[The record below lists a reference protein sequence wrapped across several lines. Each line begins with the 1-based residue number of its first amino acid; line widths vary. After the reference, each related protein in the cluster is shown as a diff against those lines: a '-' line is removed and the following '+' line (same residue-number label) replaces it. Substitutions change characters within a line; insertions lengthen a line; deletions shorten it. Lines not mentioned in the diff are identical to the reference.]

1 MVAVVLAE
9 SDGPSRRSTLAEM
22 QSETFTFSNGV
33 TVNRLGFGAMR
44 LTGID
49 EQHDIA
55 LLRRA
60 VELGVNHVDTAR
72 MYGSGRNEQLVAKAL
87 VPFLD
92 RVLIAT
98 KGGVEL
104 DGDSYRNDARPET
117 LRQHVDESL
126 CRLGVEQLALYYLH
140 EPDPA
145 VPIEECIGEL
155 ETLRSNGKI
164 ALLGVS
170 NVTLDQLR
178 KALTAAPI
186 AAVQNRYSAA
196 SGGNDDVLD
205 FTTSHGIAFVPW
217 GPIRGT
223 DSADQALRALL
234 DRAPNVL
241 PIPGTTS
248 TTHLEENVTAAA
260 RR

>member
-1 MVAVVLAE
+1 
-9 SDGPSRRSTLAEM
+9 M
-22 QSETFTFSNGV
+22 QPETFTLSNGV

-49 EQHDIA
+49 EQHDIS

-60 VELGVNHVDTAR
+60 IELGVNHIDTAR

-87 VPFLD
+87 VPYLD

-126 CRLGVEQLALYYLH
+126 LRLGVEQLALYYLH
-140 EPDPA
+140 EPDPT
-145 VPIEECIGEL
+145 VPIEESIGAL
-155 ETLRSNGKI
+155 DTLRSDGKI

-170 NVTLDQLR
+170 NVTVEQLR
-178 KALTAAPI
+178 KAIATATI
-186 AAVQNRYSAA
+186 AAVENRYNAA
-196 SGGNDDVLD
+196 DGGDDRVLQ
-205 FTTSHGIAFVPW
+205 FTNLHDIAFVPW
-217 GPIRGT
+217 GPIRGSHT
-223 DSADQALRALL
+223 AHKALRALL
-234 DRAPNVL
+234 DRGPNVL

-248 TTHLEENVTAAA
+248 ITHLEQNTTAIAN
-260 RR
+260 R